1 MYAAYGRNTM
11 LGAQRIAR
19 AKQAENFNARRQL
32 QRELY
37 ETKLAEEQRIKDIRA
52 AAEERR
58 LLIMQE
64 MKDRGCAYRHTFK
77 EIERRA
83 CKLFKLTPKDLQSSR
98 RNREVCFARQ
108 FVMYWTAR
116 LCGYSYPQIGRLLGK
131 RDHTTILHGAK
142 IYPEKRAYMGRN
154 LRKPK

>member
-1 MYAAYGRNTM
+1 MYVAYGRNTM
-11 LGAQRIAR
+11 LGAQRIAQ

-58 LLIMQE
+58 LAIMQE